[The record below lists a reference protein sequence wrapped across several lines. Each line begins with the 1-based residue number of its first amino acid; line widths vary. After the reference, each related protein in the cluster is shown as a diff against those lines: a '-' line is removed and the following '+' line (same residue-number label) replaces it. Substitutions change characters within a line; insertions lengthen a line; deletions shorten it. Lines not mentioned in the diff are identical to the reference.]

1 MKKIVITI
9 LVCIFVNSIQSQ
21 DFTTAYPQYDTL
33 IDIYIQ
39 GCDSVGLAIVYLNML
54 KDADIHMSLEK
65 SDSILIYSANVFEAI
80 NDYTKAYQ
88 CYNLISVL
96 NFNKG
101 INHKALDYSLM
112 AIDKARQNN
121 KEFDEAIAESN
132 IAMIYTKIGDYERA
146 NEYNFK
152 ALKLFVNQKNDMHI
166 ARCKLGI
173 GNVYYLLHDYEKA
186 NSFFIE
192 ADTVFVRLNDSKGHG
207 ICLTNMGSI
216 YKDIGECEQ
225 ALKCFYEAVSICD
238 IDNDK
243 DGNAYNYSNI
253 GSVYINLMDYRQAIN
268 YYNKS
273 NDICF
278 ELNNNSLLSSNYL
291 QLSKI
296 YFALEQFDTACD
308 YCIHCLDLVKKTGE
322 KNIESQALEQL
333 SDVFLECGNY
343 KKAYE
348 YYRRASIIND
358 SLLYV
363 EKSARN
369 ALLEEKYNNERLEK
383 GNLELRFTNEIQAI
397 QIHNQRQHI
406 VGFAIISLILS
417 VLFVIILV
425 LYRKKNTA
433 YKWIVKK
440 NLEII
445 QTEQKIK
452 SLSNIVPEEK
462 QNSIIVFLETE
473 FIENKIY
480 TDQELTLEKLAK
492 LCKTNRTYL
501 SKIINEEYKKNYTDL
516 INGYRINE
524 AIRLISDPVIS
535 QKYSI
540 EAIAYESGFTNI
552 SSFNTTFKKITGLTP
567 SDFRKNISFKI

>member
-1 MKKIVITI
+1 MRKIAITI

-21 DFTTAYPQYDTL
+21 DIITAYPQYDTA
-33 IDIYIQ
+33 IEKYIRE
-39 GCDSVGLAIVYLNML
+39 CDSVGLAAVYLNML
-54 KDADIHMSLEK
+54 KDTEIHMSIEN
-65 SDSILIYSANVFEAI
+65 SDSLLLYSASVFEAI
-80 NDYTKAYQ
+80 KDYTKAYQ
-88 CYNLISVL
+88 CYNLMSVL

-101 INHKALDYSLM
+101 NNHKALDYSLM

-121 KEFDEAIAESN
+121 KEIDEAIAESN
-132 IAMIYTKIGDYERA
+132 MALVYTKIGDYERA

-152 ALKLFVNQKNDMHI
+152 ALRLFVNQKNDMHI

-186 NSFFIE
+186 NLFFIE
-192 ADTVFVRLNDSKGHG
+192 ADTVFVRLNDNKGHG
-207 ICLTNMGSI
+207 ICLTNMGLI
-216 YKDIGECEQ
+216 YKEMGECEK
-225 ALKCFYEAVSICD
+225 ALKYFSEAVSICD
-238 IDNDK
+238 VDNDK

-253 GSVYINLMDYRQAIN
+253 GSVYINLKDYKQAIN

-273 NDICF
+273 NNICM

-296 YFALEQFDTACD
+296 YIALEQFDNARDNCV
-308 YCIHCLDLVKKTGE
+308 HCLDLIKKTGE
-322 KNIESQALEQL
+322 KNIESEALKQL
-333 SDVFLECGNY
+333 SDVFLKCEDY

-348 YYRRASIIND
+348 YYRKASVIND

-383 GNLELRFTNEIQAI
+383 GNLELRFANEIQAI
-397 QIHNQRQHI
+397 KIHNQRQHI
-406 VGFAIISLILS
+406 VGFAIISLTLS
-417 VLFVIILV
+417 VLFVIILI
-425 LYRKKNTA
+425 LYRKKNIA

-445 QTEQKIK
+445 QTEQKIR
-452 SLSNIVPEEK
+452 SISNRVPEEK
-462 QNSIIVFLETE
+462 YNSIIVFLETE

-501 SKIINEEYKKNYTDL
+501 SKIINEEYKQNYTDL

-540 EAIAYESGFTNI
+540 EAIANESGFTNI

-567 SDFRKNISFKI
+567 SDFRKNISRI

>member
-1 MKKIVITI
+1 MRKIAITI

-21 DFTTAYPQYDTL
+21 DIITAYPQYDTA
-33 IDIYIQ
+33 IEKYIRE
-39 GCDSVGLAIVYLNML
+39 CDSVGLAAVYLNML
-54 KDADIHMSLEK
+54 KDTEIHMSIEN
-65 SDSILIYSANVFEAI
+65 SDSLLLYSASVFEAI
-80 NDYTKAYQ
+80 KDYTKAYQ
-88 CYNLISVL
+88 CYNLMSVL

-101 INHKALDYSLM
+101 NNHKALDYSLM

-121 KEFDEAIAESN
+121 KEIDEAIAESN
-132 IAMIYTKIGDYERA
+132 MALIYTKIGDYERA

-152 ALKLFVNQKNDMHI
+152 ALRLFVNQKNDMHI

-186 NSFFIE
+186 NLFFIE

-216 YKDIGECEQ
+216 YKEMGECEK
-225 ALKCFYEAVSICD
+225 ALKCFSEAVSICD
-238 IDNDK
+238 VDNDK

-253 GSVYINLMDYRQAIN
+253 GSVYINLKDYKQAIN

-273 NDICF
+273 NNICM

-296 YFALEQFDTACD
+296 YIALEQFDNARDNCV
-308 YCIHCLDLVKKTGE
+308 HCLDLIKKTGE
-322 KNIESQALEQL
+322 KNIESEALKQL
-333 SDVFLECGNY
+333 SNVFLKCEDY

-348 YYRRASIIND
+348 YYRKASVIND

-397 QIHNQRQHI
+397 KIHNQRQHI

-417 VLFVIILV
+417 VLFVIILT
-425 LYRKKNTA
+425 LYSKKNTA

-440 NLEII
+440 NLEIV

-452 SLSNIVPEEK
+452 SLSNVVPEEK

-516 INGYRINE
+516 INGCRINE

-567 SDFRKNISFKI
+567 SDFRKNISRI

>member
-1 MKKIVITI
+1 MRKIAITI

-21 DFTTAYPQYDTL
+21 DIITAYPQYDTA
-33 IDIYIQ
+33 IEKYIRE
-39 GCDSVGLAIVYLNML
+39 CDSVGLAAVYLNML
-54 KDADIHMSLEK
+54 KDTEIHMSIEN
-65 SDSILIYSANVFEAI
+65 SDSLLLYSASVFEAI
-80 NDYTKAYQ
+80 KDYTKAYQ
-88 CYNLISVL
+88 CYNLMSVL

-101 INHKALDYSLM
+101 NNHKALDYSLM

-121 KEFDEAIAESN
+121 KEIDEAIAESN
-132 IAMIYTKIGDYERA
+132 MALIYTKIGDYERA

-152 ALKLFVNQKNDMHI
+152 ALRLFVNQKKDMHI

-186 NSFFIE
+186 NLFFIE
-192 ADTVFVRLNDSKGHG
+192 ADTVFVRLNDNKGHG

-216 YKDIGECEQ
+216 CKDMGEYEQ
-225 ALKCFYEAVSICD
+225 ALKYYSEAVSICD

-253 GSVYINLMDYRQAIN
+253 GSVYIDLMDYWQAIN

-291 QLSKI
+291 KLSKI
-296 YFALEQFDTACD
+296 CFALEQFDTACD
-308 YCIHCLDLVKKTGE
+308 YCVHCLDLVEKTGE

-333 SDVFLECGNY
+333 SDVFLECGDY

-348 YYRRASIIND
+348 YYRKASVIND

-383 GNLELRFTNEIQAI
+383 GNLELRFANEIQAI
-397 QIHNQRQHI
+397 KIHNQRQHI
-406 VGFAIISLILS
+406 VGFAIISLTLS
-417 VLFVIILV
+417 VLFVIILI
-425 LYRKKNTA
+425 LYRKKNIA

-445 QTEQKIK
+445 QTEQKIR
-452 SLSNIVPEEK
+452 SISNRVPEEK
-462 QNSIIVFLETE
+462 YNSIIVFLETE

-501 SKIINEEYKKNYTDL
+501 SKIINEEYKQNYTDL

-567 SDFRKNISFKI
+567 SDFRKNISRI

>member
-1 MKKIVITI
+1 MRKIAITI

-21 DFTTAYPQYDTL
+21 DIITAYPQYDTA
-33 IDIYIQ
+33 IEKYIRE
-39 GCDSVGLAIVYLNML
+39 CDSVGLAAVYLNML
-54 KDADIHMSLEK
+54 KDTEIHMSIEN
-65 SDSILIYSANVFEAI
+65 SDSLLLYSASVFEAI
-80 NDYTKAYQ
+80 KDYTKAYQ
-88 CYNLISVL
+88 CYNLMSVL

-101 INHKALDYSLM
+101 NNHKALDYSLM

-121 KEFDEAIAESN
+121 KEIDEAIAESN
-132 IAMIYTKIGDYERA
+132 MALIYTKIGDYERA

-152 ALKLFVNQKNDMHI
+152 ALRLFVNQKNDMHI

-186 NSFFIE
+186 NLFFIE
-192 ADTVFVRLNDSKGHG
+192 ADTVFVRLNDNKGHG

-216 YKDIGECEQ
+216 CKDMGEYEQ
-225 ALKCFYEAVSICD
+225 ALKYYSEAVSICD

-253 GSVYINLMDYRQAIN
+253 GSVYIDLMDYRQAIN

-291 QLSKI
+291 KLSKI
-296 YFALEQFDTACD
+296 CFALEQFDTACD
-308 YCIHCLDLVKKTGE
+308 YCVHCLDLVEKTGE

-333 SDVFLECGNY
+333 SDVFLECGDY

-348 YYRRASIIND
+348 YYRKASVIND

-383 GNLELRFTNEIQAI
+383 GNLELRFANEIQAI
-397 QIHNQRQHI
+397 KIHNQRQHI
-406 VGFAIISLILS
+406 VGFAIISLTLS
-417 VLFVIILV
+417 VLFVIILI
-425 LYRKKNTA
+425 LYRKKNIA

-445 QTEQKIK
+445 QTEQKIR
-452 SLSNIVPEEK
+452 SISNRVPEEK
-462 QNSIIVFLETE
+462 YNSIIVFLETE

-540 EAIAYESGFTNI
+540 EAIANESGFTNI

-567 SDFRKNISFKI
+567 SDFRKNISRI